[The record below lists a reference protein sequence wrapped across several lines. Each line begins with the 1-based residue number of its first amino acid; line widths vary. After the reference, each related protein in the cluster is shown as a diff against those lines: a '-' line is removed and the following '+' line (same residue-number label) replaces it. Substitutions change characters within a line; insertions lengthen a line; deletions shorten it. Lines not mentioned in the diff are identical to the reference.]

1 MILNGKKKK
10 GGTETFANER
20 MGIYIGVCVRERE
33 RERLG
38 IGLKWHFS
46 AVLVWLGFS
55 CFFTQVSE

>member
-33 RERLG
+33 RERDWELG
-38 IGLKWHFS
+38 
-46 AVLVWLGFS
+46 
-55 CFFTQVSE
+55 